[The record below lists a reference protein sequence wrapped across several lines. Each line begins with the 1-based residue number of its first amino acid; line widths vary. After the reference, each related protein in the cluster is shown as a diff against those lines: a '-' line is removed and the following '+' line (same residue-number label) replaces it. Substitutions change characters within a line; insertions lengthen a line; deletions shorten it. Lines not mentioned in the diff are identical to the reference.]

1 MTLVFR
7 TRCGCEREIQ
17 SDHAP
22 REYLMPLK
30 PLAGVVTFGE
40 MWPKITP
47 GMTATEMRQARAE
60 HERKVFGP
68 PQRRRFERVKVRGT
82 RVYYDE
88 IATETETSK

>member
-22 REYLMPLK
+22 REYLFPLK
-30 PLAGVVTFGE
+30 PPRGVVKVGE
-40 MWPKITP
+40 MWPKITI
-47 GMTATEMRQARAE
+47 GMSTAEMRRARME

-68 PQRRRFERVKVRGT
+68 PQQRRFELVRVRGD
-82 RVYYDE
+82 VAFYE
-88 IATETETSK
+88 ETETETSK